1 MNIDTK
7 WLQDFLILSKTH
19 SFSRSAE
26 QRYVSQATFSRRI
39 QSLEY
44 AVGKTLVDRTT
55 SPVTL
60 TKNGIEF
67 CEIVENVIAQL
78 ESFKQ
83 HHMNYSARPNHFND
97 AGLTAS

>member
-1 MNIDTK
+1 MNIDTR
-7 WLQDFLILSKTH
+7 WLQDFLILSETL

-26 QRYVSQATFSRRI
+26 RQHVSQATFSRRI

-44 AVGKTLVDRTT
+44 AIGKTLVDRST

-67 CEIVENVIAQL
+67 CNIVENVIAQL
-78 ESFKQ
+78 EGFKANRVSYNLSATNTSYAA
-83 HHMNYSARPNHFND
+83 MNA
-97 AGLTAS
+97 A